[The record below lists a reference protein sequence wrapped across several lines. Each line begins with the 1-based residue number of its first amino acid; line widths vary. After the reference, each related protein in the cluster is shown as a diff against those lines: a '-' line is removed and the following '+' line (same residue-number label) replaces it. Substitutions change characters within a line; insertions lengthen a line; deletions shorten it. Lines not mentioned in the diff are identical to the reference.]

1 MRTVGKILIVDDHPI
16 VRLAVRLLLEQAGH
30 EVTGEAD
37 NGVEAVSV
45 ARDLQ
50 PDLMLLDL
58 DIPLLGGLEVLARIQ
73 TLPAPPRVLV
83 LSSLDP
89 AFFSGRCMRAGAHGF
104 VYKQEDTAGLLAGI
118 KAVLSGY
125 SFFPNQA
132 LKLVR
137 NNSHERDESHLLESL
152 SDRELTVLRYL
163 ALGYTNKQIADEF
176 LINNKTVSSYKKR
189 LQDKLGE
196 SSVIGLSEFAK
207 RNLVV

>member
-1 MRTVGKILIVDDHPI
+1 MGKILIVDDHPI
-16 VRLAVRLLLEQAGH
+16 VRLAVRLLLERASH
-30 EVTGEAD
+30 EVIGEAD
-37 NGVEAVSV
+37 NGVEAVIA

-50 PDLMLLDL
+50 PELMLLDL
-58 DIPLLGGLEVLARIQ
+58 DIPKLGGLEVIARIQ
-73 TLPAPPRVLV
+73 MLPAPPRVLV

-104 VYKQEDTAGLLAGI
+104 VYKQEDTEELLVGI
-118 KAVLSGY
+118 KSVLYGY
-125 SFFPNQA
+125 SFFPNQ
-132 LKLVR
+132 LSTSVR
-137 NNSHERDESHLLESL
+137 NKNQERDESLLLESL

-196 SSVIGLSEFAK
+196 SSVVGLSGFAK
-207 RNLVV
+207 RNLLV

>member
-1 MRTVGKILIVDDHPI
+1 MGKILIVDDHPI
-16 VRLAVRLLLEQAGH
+16 VRLAVRLLLERAGH
-30 EVTGEAD
+30 EVIGEVD
-37 NGVEAVSV
+37 NGVEAVIA

-50 PDLMLLDL
+50 PELMLLDL
-58 DIPLLGGLEVLARIQ
+58 DIPKLGGLEVIARIQ

-104 VYKQEDTAGLLAGI
+104 VYKQEDLEELLVGI
-118 KAVLSGY
+118 KSVLYGY
-125 SFFPNQA
+125 SFFPNR
-132 LKLVR
+132 LSKSVR
-137 NNSHERDESHLLESL
+137 DKSQERDESLLLESL

-196 SSVIGLSEFAK
+196 SSVIGLSGFAK
-207 RNLVV
+207 RNLLV